1 MIDRIVSEIKT
12 CLENDC
18 YIAALALALTLPDVC
33 GKAEYPNE
41 GNTKRYIKWYNEYV
55 GKYEKPS
62 DPYGS
67 DMPYS
72 SGEVIYN
79 LRNSLLHQGTPNI
92 ETEKIKEERCKV
104 DKFILT
110 IASVYDT
117 GTSFVSYSKGFV
129 IKERK
134 LEVNI
139 VYLCHSI
146 VKAAK
151 EYYAKNSSKFDFFN
165 YELKDI
171 RHSYDD
177 LFTFENRNT
186 NGGN

>member
-92 ETEKIKEERCKV
+92 TSKDIKEERCKI

-110 IASVYDT
+110 VSDICDS
-117 GTSFVSYSKGFV
+117 GTSRVSYGKNFKIV
-129 IKERK
+129 ERM

-139 VYLCHSI
+139 LHLCNTI
-146 VKAAK
+146 VKTAK
-151 EYYAKNSSKFDFFN
+151 EYYKNNKAKFDFFD
-165 YELKDI
+165 YELRDV
-171 RHSYDD
+171 RHSFDD
-177 LFTFENRNT
+177 LFIS
-186 NGGN
+186 

>member
-79 LRNSLLHQGTPNI
+79 LRNSLLHQGTAVW
-92 ETEKIKEERCKV
+92 C
-104 DKFILT
+104 
-110 IASVYDT
+110 
-117 GTSFVSYSKGFV
+117 
-129 IKERK
+129 
-134 LEVNI
+134 
-139 VYLCHSI
+139 
-146 VKAAK
+146 
-151 EYYAKNSSKFDFFN
+151 
-165 YELKDI
+165 
-171 RHSYDD
+171 
-177 LFTFENRNT
+177 
-186 NGGN
+186 GGCLATLLLA

>member
-151 EYYAKNSSKFDFFN
+151 EYYAKNSSKFDFYN

-171 RHSYDD
+171 HHSYDD